1 MRPPESFVAQPIRS
15 LQTMLRVIANDDAR
29 YQNVIPDGIYG
40 AQTRSAVS
48 VFQLQNG
55 INATGVADNETWDAI
70 VRIYRPALIRTSK
83 AQPIYISLD
92 AGQILRRGERN
103 PYLYLV
109 QSMLTVISQ
118 MFGVITAP
126 EINGILDVQTANAL
140 SDFQRLSDLPVTGEL
155 DKVTWKH
162 LSLLF
167 SLAARHN
174 QSQNDLTT

>member
-1 MRPPESFVAQPIRS
+1 MRPPESFVAQPVRS
-15 LQTMLRVIANDDAR
+15 LQTMLRIIANDDAR

-40 AQTRSAVS
+40 PQTRSAVS

-55 INATGVADNETWDAI
+55 IPVTGVVNNQTWDAI
-70 VRIYRPALIRTSK
+70 VRTYRPALIRTAK
-83 AQPIYISLD
+83 AQSIYISLD
-92 AGQILRRGERN
+92 AGQVLRRGETS

-126 EINGILDVQTANAL
+126 EINGILDEPTAGAL
-140 SDFQRLSDLPVTGEL
+140 ADFQQLSGLPITGEL

-167 SLAARHN
+167 SLAAR
-174 QSQNDLTT
+174 QSQSQKDLTP